1 MDNSY
6 IFSYTAATLMLHET
20 HEVIKKYLEFRDW
33 GKTKDFVIEE
43 NIMQKQSVSSRKR
56 VFIEIK
62 RRVES
67 LTSEQLEYFKD
78 ASSSD
83 IRNLIFL
90 AILKTY
96 RFIFEFIVEV
106 VLKKFLMFDYRI
118 LNSDY
123 ESFFESKK
131 YAIEQLENIT
141 QNTEYKLK
149 QVLFRILEESMFIDS
164 TKNKNILKPIL
175 SNEVIELIAVGG
187 DPPGVDGTVYPLL
200 VRNIWLYI
208 PAFITGLGYDTWVT
222 SVRNSFYVTG
232 GTKKPLWKCVAD
244 EIWALVSQNRIIYDA
259 SVDGVEWEYN
269 KYYTFENSTLK
280 LRPRKIYFDDTTD
293 TTKLELIQG

>member
-1 MDNSY
+1 MSNNY

-20 HEVIKKYLEFRDW
+20 QEVAKKYLEFRDW
-33 GKTKDFVIEE
+33 DKVKDLVIEE
-43 NIMQKQSVSSRKR
+43 NIMQKQSISSRKR

-67 LTSEQLEYFKD
+67 LTSQQLEHFKD

-83 IRNLIFL
+83 IRDLIFL

-106 VLKKFLMFDYRI
+106 ILKKFLMFDYKI

-164 TKNKNILKPIL
+164 TKNKNILKPSL
-175 SNEVIELIAVGG
+175 SDEVIKLIVK
-187 DPPGVDGTVYPLL
+187 D
-200 VRNIWLYI
+200 N
-208 PAFITGLGYDTWVT
+208 PAFLKAFLFTDY
-222 SVRNSFYVTG
+222 
-232 GTKKPLWKCVAD
+232 
-244 EIWALVSQNRIIYDA
+244 EIDKVKERYL
-259 SVDGVEWEYN
+259 
-269 KYYTFENSTLK
+269 
-280 LRPRKIYFDDTTD
+280 
-293 TTKLELIQG
+293 

>member
-1 MDNSY
+1 MDSNY

-20 HEVIKKYLEFRDW
+20 NEVIKKYLEFRDW
-33 GKTKDFVIEE
+33 EKTKDFVIEE
-43 NIMQKQSVSSRKR
+43 NVMQKQSVSSRKR

-62 RRVES
+62 RRIES
-67 LTSEQLEYFKD
+67 LTSEELEYFNH

-106 VLKKFLMFDYRI
+106 ILKKFFMFDYKI

-149 QVLFRILEESMFIDS
+149 QVLFRILEESMFIDN
-164 TKNKNILKPIL
+164 TKNKNILKPSL
-175 SNEVIELIAVGG
+175 SNEVIELIVK
-187 DPPGVDGTVYPLL
+187 D
-200 VRNIWLYI
+200 N
-208 PAFITGLGYDTWVT
+208 PAFLKAFLFTDY
-222 SVRNSFYVTG
+222 
-232 GTKKPLWKCVAD
+232 
-244 EIWALVSQNRIIYDA
+244 EIEKVKERYL
-259 SVDGVEWEYN
+259 
-269 KYYTFENSTLK
+269 
-280 LRPRKIYFDDTTD
+280 
-293 TTKLELIQG
+293 

>member
-1 MDNSY
+1 MNNNY

-20 HEVIKKYLEFRDW
+20 DEVIKKYLEFRDW
-33 GKTKDFVIEE
+33 DKTKDFVIEE
-43 NIMQKQSVSSRKR
+43 NVMQKQSVSSRKR

-62 RRVES
+62 RRIES
-67 LTSEQLEYFKD
+67 LTSEELEYFNH

-96 RFIFEFIVEV
+96 KFIFEFIVEV
-106 VLKKFLMFDYRI
+106 VLKKFLMFDYKI

-149 QVLFRILEESMFIDS
+149 QVLFRILEESMFIDN
-164 TKNKNILKPIL
+164 TKNKNILKPSL
-175 SNEVIELIAVGG
+175 SNEVIELIVK
-187 DPPGVDGTVYPLL
+187 D
-200 VRNIWLYI
+200 N
-208 PAFITGLGYDTWVT
+208 PAYLKAFLFTGY
-222 SVRNSFYVTG
+222 
-232 GTKKPLWKCVAD
+232 
-244 EIWALVSQNRIIYDA
+244 EIEKVKERYL
-259 SVDGVEWEYN
+259 
-269 KYYTFENSTLK
+269 
-280 LRPRKIYFDDTTD
+280 
-293 TTKLELIQG
+293 

>member
-1 MDNSY
+1 MK
-6 IFSYTAATLMLHET
+6 T

-33 GKTKDFVIEE
+33 EKTKDFVIEE

-96 RFIFEFIVEV
+96 SFIFEFIVEV

-141 QNTEYKLK
+141 QNT
-149 QVLFRILEESMFIDS
+149 V
-164 TKNKNILKPIL
+164 
-175 SNEVIELIAVGG
+175 V
-187 DPPGVDGTVYPLL
+187 
-200 VRNIWLYI
+200 
-208 PAFITGLGYDTWVT
+208 
-222 SVRNSFYVTG
+222 
-232 GTKKPLWKCVAD
+232 
-244 EIWALVSQNRIIYDA
+244 
-259 SVDGVEWEYN
+259 
-269 KYYTFENSTLK
+269 
-280 LRPRKIYFDDTTD
+280 
-293 TTKLELIQG
+293 

>member
-1 MDNSY
+1 MNNNY

-20 HEVIKKYLEFRDW
+20 DEVIKKYLEFRDW
-33 GKTKDFVIEE
+33 DKTKDFVIEE
-43 NIMQKQSVSSRKR
+43 NVMQKQSVSSRKR

-62 RRVES
+62 RRIES
-67 LTSEQLEYFKD
+67 LTSEELEYFNH

-96 RFIFEFIVEV
+96 KFIFEFIVEV

-149 QVLFRILEESMFIDS
+149 QVLFRILEESMFIDN
-164 TKNKNILKPIL
+164 TKNKNILKPSL
-175 SNEVIELIAVGG
+175 SNEVIELIAK
-187 DPPGVDGTVYPLL
+187 D
-200 VRNIWLYI
+200 N
-208 PAFITGLGYDTWVT
+208 PAFLKAFLFTDY
-222 SVRNSFYVTG
+222 
-232 GTKKPLWKCVAD
+232 
-244 EIWALVSQNRIIYDA
+244 EID
-259 SVDGVEWEYN
+259 
-269 KYYTFENSTLK
+269 
-280 LRPRKIYFDDTTD
+280 KIKERY
-293 TTKLELIQG
+293 L

>member
-33 GKTKDFVIEE
+33 EKTKDFVIEE
-43 NIMQKQSVSSRKR
+43 NVMQKQSASSRKR

-106 VLKKFLMFDYRI
+106 VLKKFLMFDYKI

-149 QVLFRILEESMFIDS
+149 QVLFRILEESMFIDN
-164 TKNKNILKPIL
+164 TKNKNILKPSL
-175 SNEVIELIAVGG
+175 SNEVIELIIK
-187 DPPGVDGTVYPLL
+187 D
-200 VRNIWLYI
+200 N
-208 PAFITGLGYDTWVT
+208 PAFLKAFLFTDY
-222 SVRNSFYVTG
+222 
-232 GTKKPLWKCVAD
+232 
-244 EIWALVSQNRIIYDA
+244 EIEKVKERYL
-259 SVDGVEWEYN
+259 
-269 KYYTFENSTLK
+269 
-280 LRPRKIYFDDTTD
+280 
-293 TTKLELIQG
+293 

>member
-1 MDNSY
+1 
-6 IFSYTAATLMLHET
+6 MLHET

-33 GKTKDFVIEE
+33 DKTKDFVIEE
-43 NIMQKQSVSSRKR
+43 NVMQKQSASSRKR

-123 ESFFESKK
+123 ESFFVCKK

-175 SNEVIELIAVGG
+175 SNEVIELIAK
-187 DPPGVDGTVYPLL
+187 D
-200 VRNIWLYI
+200 N
-208 PAFITGLGYDTWVT
+208 PAYLKAFLFTDY
-222 SVRNSFYVTG
+222 
-232 GTKKPLWKCVAD
+232 
-244 EIWALVSQNRIIYDA
+244 EID
-259 SVDGVEWEYN
+259 
-269 KYYTFENSTLK
+269 
-280 LRPRKIYFDDTTD
+280 KIKERY
-293 TTKLELIQG
+293 L

>member
-1 MDNSY
+1 
-6 IFSYTAATLMLHET
+6 
-20 HEVIKKYLEFRDW
+20 
-33 GKTKDFVIEE
+33 
-43 NIMQKQSVSSRKR
+43 MQKQSVSSRKR

-175 SNEVIELIAVGG
+175 SNEVIELIAK
-187 DPPGVDGTVYPLL
+187 D
-200 VRNIWLYI
+200 N
-208 PAFITGLGYDTWVT
+208 PAYLKAFLFTDY
-222 SVRNSFYVTG
+222 
-232 GTKKPLWKCVAD
+232 
-244 EIWALVSQNRIIYDA
+244 EID
-259 SVDGVEWEYN
+259 
-269 KYYTFENSTLK
+269 
-280 LRPRKIYFDDTTD
+280 KIKERY
-293 TTKLELIQG
+293 L

>member
-20 HEVIKKYLEFRDW
+20 HEVIKKYLEIRDW
-33 GKTKDFVIEE
+33 DKTKNFVIEE
-43 NIMQKQSVSSRKR
+43 NVMQKQSASSRKR

-62 RRVES
+62 RRIES
-67 LTSEQLEYFKD
+67 LTSEELEYFNH

-96 RFIFEFIVEV
+96 KFIFEFIVEV
-106 VLKKFLMFDYRI
+106 VLKKFLMFDYKI

-175 SNEVIELIAVGG
+175 SNEVIELIAK
-187 DPPGVDGTVYPLL
+187 D
-200 VRNIWLYI
+200 N
-208 PAFITGLGYDTWVT
+208 PAYLKAFLFTDY
-222 SVRNSFYVTG
+222 
-232 GTKKPLWKCVAD
+232 
-244 EIWALVSQNRIIYDA
+244 EID
-259 SVDGVEWEYN
+259 
-269 KYYTFENSTLK
+269 
-280 LRPRKIYFDDTTD
+280 KIKERY
-293 TTKLELIQG
+293 L

>member
-1 MDNSY
+1 
-6 IFSYTAATLMLHET
+6 MLHET

-33 GKTKDFVIEE
+33 DKTKDFVIEE
-43 NIMQKQSVSSRKR
+43 NVMQKQSASSRKR

-123 ESFFESKK
+123 ESFFVCKK

-175 SNEVIELIAVGG
+175 SNEVIELIIK
-187 DPPGVDGTVYPLL
+187 D
-200 VRNIWLYI
+200 N
-208 PAFITGLGYDTWVT
+208 PAFLKAFLFTDY
-222 SVRNSFYVTG
+222 
-232 GTKKPLWKCVAD
+232 
-244 EIWALVSQNRIIYDA
+244 EIEKVKERYL
-259 SVDGVEWEYN
+259 
-269 KYYTFENSTLK
+269 
-280 LRPRKIYFDDTTD
+280 
-293 TTKLELIQG
+293 